1 MSGASPASSSGWQH
15 PTSSEGQPSSSS
27 SPASEHA
34 LQPPEPS
41 SGSYFDFLH
50 VLGMFGKAKGTEP
63 GSPADIS
70 VSASPQTTSPPA
82 KARAAAMAALDLDPQ
97 ARPPAFAASE
107 AQVQPLHDQ
116 PSLQSQGPAQQQQ
129 QPQTQPQLQ
138 PPAHQQ
144 TQQQADQQQQ
154 QQQQQQIL
162 RPEQHAVQAQH
173 PQAHRG
179 QAGASS
185 PGEEDAQAEAR
196 DTLSDLQQAAAPLS
210 AAGRQAEASVR
221 PSLDFS
227 VGEESEAGSGPHL
240 RISLDHPDLPHRPFD
255 INTGCATQHSS
266 HPAPMA
272 LQHRCSA
279 AAAGSNQLYAMQAA

>member
-97 ARPPAFAASE
+97 ARPPALAASE
-107 AQVQPLHDQ
+107 AEVQPLHDQ
-116 PSLQSQGPAQQQQ
+116 LSLQSQGPAQQQQ
-129 QPQTQPQLQ
+129 HPLR
-138 PPAHQQ
+138 
-144 TQQQADQQQQ
+144 QQQQ
-154 QQQQQQIL
+154 QQQQRQQQQQVKA
-162 RPEQHAVQAQH
+162 PEQGEHSAAQPQQQQAQSLRREEQLGAQTQQ
-173 PQAHRG
+173 PQPPRD
-179 QAGASS
+179 QAGG
-185 PGEEDAQAEAR
+185 PGEDAEAT
-196 DTLSDLQQAAAPLS
+196 DTLSELQ
-210 AAGRQAEASVR
+210 GRQAEASVR
-221 PSLDFS
+221 PSLDMS
-227 VGEESEAGSGPHL
+227 VGGESDASSAPLL

-255 INTGCATQHSS
+255 INTGCAIST
-266 HPAPMA
+266 AA
-272 LQHRCSA
+272 CSA
-279 AAAGSNQLYAMQAA
+279 ASRVEGERAGMHSSCC